1 MNLKLSDAKNYQEK
15 LNLRTQDKENL
26 EEKIIELQE

>member
-1 MNLKLSDAKNYQEK
+1 MNLKLEDAKNNQEK